1 MSSLDWADERE
12 KAHRKRKLMQT
23 GRLRRS
29 ALDVDGWRARLN
41 MGGEMPARQFYV
53 QL

>member
-23 GRLRRS
+23 GRFRRS
-29 ALDVDGWRARLN
+29 ALDVKGWRARLN
-41 MGGEMPARQFYV
+41 MGREMPARQFYV
-53 QL
+53 HI